1 MKKAF
6 AASIF
11 YLIFGLAFGVF
22 YREFT
27 RIMDFKGDT
36 ALSFTHSHI
45 LGLGFAF
52 FLIVIIL
59 EKVFDLTS
67 RKYYRAFFWTYNT
80 GLLITLIALIY
91 RGILDVLSSDLSFLS
106 YIAGTG
112 HIIITIGFG
121 FFMKMMA
128 DAIGKK

>member
-6 AASIF
+6 AASLF

-27 RIMDFKGDT
+27 RMMDYNGDT
-36 ALSFTHSHI
+36 ALSFTHSHM

-52 FLIVIIL
+52 FLIVVIL
-59 EKVFDLTS
+59 EKVFDISS
-67 RKYYRAFFWTYNT
+67 RKYYKTFFWTYNA
-80 GLLITLIALIY
+80 GLLITLFALIY
-91 RGILDVLSSDLSFLS
+91 RGILDVLSSDLSFLP

-121 FFMKMMA
+121 FFMKTMA
-128 DAIGKK
+128 DAIRKI

>member
-6 AASIF
+6 IASLL

-27 RIMDFKGDT
+27 RIMDFKEDT

-52 FLIVIIL
+52 FLIVVIL

-67 RKYYRAFFWTYNT
+67 RKYYRTFFWTYNA

-106 YIAGTG
+106 YIAGIG

-121 FFMKMMA
+121 FFMKTLA
-128 DAIGKK
+128 DAIREK